1 MTPVHHRRLQL
12 KTQLLQQIETLEPED
27 AILPAEHP
35 AIDQII
41 CELETLNPIDQPL
54 RPEHWPMLLGS
65 WALVYA
71 SRGTVVTRRIGRQFP
86 LPVGIQRV
94 WQRLTSPEST
104 GAAMLKDQSL
114 EAIAKDR
121 GSGALVFDRPLRAIA
136 KDQHLGAIATEN
148 GAVLSLPFLGELTAT
163 AQGIWQPFEEGESAR
178 VSFGAFSVQ
187 ATRLLGITGLNL
199 PQITVPVLE
208 FLRQEALWITSYLDE
223 DLRFGRG
230 ATGNLFVFRR

>member
-27 AILPAEHP
+27 AILPDEHP

-41 CELETLNPIDQPL
+41 CELETLNPIEHPL
-54 RPEHWPMLLGS
+54 RQEHWPLLLGS

-71 SRGTVVTRRIGRQFP
+71 SRGTVVTRRINRQFP

-94 WQRLTSPEST
+94 WQRLTSPEGT
-104 GAAMLKDQSL
+104 GAAMVK
-114 EAIAKDR
+114 
-121 GSGALVFDRPLRAIA
+121 GRPWGAIA
-136 KDQHLGAIATEN
+136 KDQVAGAIATEN
-148 GAVLSLPFLGELTAT
+148 GAVLSLPLLGELTAT
-163 AQGIWQPFEEGESAR
+163 AQGTWQPFEEGESAR
-178 VSFGAFSVQ
+178 VSFGAFTVQ

>member
-1 MTPVHHRRLQL
+1 MTPVYHRRLQL
-12 KTQLLQQIETLEPED
+12 KNQLFQQIDQLEPEE

-41 CELETLNPIDQPL
+41 CELETLTPIDQPL

-71 SRGTVVTRRIGRQFP
+71 SRGTVVTRRVNRQFP
-86 LPVGIQRV
+86 LPVGIRRV
-94 WQRLTSPEST
+94 WQRLNNPEGNS
-104 GAAMLKDQSL
+104 A
-114 EAIAKDR
+114 E
-121 GSGALVFDRPLRAIA
+121 
-136 KDQHLGAIATEN
+136 IATEN
-148 GAVLSLPFLGELTAT
+148 GAVLSVPFFGELTAT
-163 AQGIWQPFEEGESAR
+163 AQGIWKPYEEGESAR
-178 VSFGAFSVQ
+178 VSFGAFTVQ
-187 ATRLLGITGLNL
+187 ATRLLGIAGLNL

>member
-27 AILPAEHP
+27 AILPDEHP

-54 RPEHWPMLLGS
+54 RQEHWPLLLGS

-94 WQRLTSPEST
+94 WQRLIGPESA
-104 GAAMLKDQSL
+104 GAAMVK
-114 EAIAKDR
+114 
-121 GSGALVFDRPLRAIA
+121 DRPLGTIS
-136 KDQHLGAIATEN
+136 KDRVSGAMVKDRSLGAIATEN
-148 GAVLSLPFLGELTAT
+148 GAVLSLPFLGELTAI
-163 AQGIWQPFEEGESAR
+163 AQGIWQPFEEGESAS
-178 VSFGAFSVQ
+178 VSFGAFSIQ

>member
-1 MTPVHHRRLQL
+1 MTPVHRRRAQL
-12 KTQLLQQIETLEPED
+12 KTQLLQQIDALEPEA

-41 CELETLNPIDQPL
+41 CELEALNPIDQPL
-54 RPEHWPMLLGS
+54 RQEHWPMLLGS

-71 SRGTVVTRRIGRQFP
+71 SRGTVVTRRISRQFP
-86 LPVGIQRV
+86 VPVGIQRV
-94 WQRLTSPEST
+94 WQRLTGPE
-104 GAAMLKDQSL
+104 GQGNLL
-114 EAIAKDR
+114 KDR
-121 GSGALVFDRPLRAIA
+121 GASKTQG
-136 KDQHLGAIATEN
+136 LGAIATEN

-163 AQGIWQPFEEGESAR
+163 AQGIWQPYEEGESAR

-199 PQITVPVLE
+199 PQITLPVLE

>member
-1 MTPVHHRRLQL
+1 MTPLQTRRHQL
-12 KTQLLQQIETLEPED
+12 KTQLLQSINALEIED
-27 AILPAEHP
+27 AILPVEHP

-54 RPEHWPMLLGS
+54 RQEHWPMLLGS

-71 SRGTVVTRRIGRQFP
+71 SRGTVVTRRLGRQFP
-86 LPVGIQRV
+86 LPVSIQRV
-94 WQRLTSPEST
+94 WQRLTDSEGT
-104 GAAMLKDQSL
+104 GA
-114 EAIAKDR
+114 
-121 GSGALVFDRPLRAIA
+121 G
-136 KDQHLGAIATEN
+136 IATEN
-148 GAVLSLPFLGELTAT
+148 GAVLSLPLFGELTAT
-163 AQGIWQPFEEGESAR
+163 AQGVWNPYEEGESAR
-178 VSFGAFSVQ
+178 VSFGAFTVQ
-187 ATRLLGITGLNL
+187 ATRLLGIAGLHL